1 MKNHGNDDAY
11 TRIGRYLCLIL
22 RHKPEVIGITLDRH
36 GWADVD
42 ALLDGVTRTKA
53 PLTREMLEEIVRT
66 DEKMRYSF
74 SEDGTEIR
82 ANQGH
87 SVYVEVEMEE
97 RTPPEFLWHGTVGK
111 NAASIEADGLRPG
124 SRLYVHLSEDYETA
138 VKVGGRRRGE
148 TLVYR
153 VKSGEMARDGFVFWC
168 AANGVWQSKYVPAA
182 YLERK

>member
-42 ALLDGVTRTKA
+42 KL
-53 PLTREMLEEIVRT
+53 
-66 DEKMRYSF
+66 
-74 SEDGTEIR
+74 
-82 ANQGH
+82 
-87 SVYVEVEMEE
+87 
-97 RTPPEFLWHGTVGK
+97 
-111 NAASIEADGLRPG
+111 
-124 SRLYVHLSEDYETA
+124 
-138 VKVGGRRRGE
+138 
-148 TLVYR
+148 
-153 VKSGEMARDGFVFWC
+153 RDGFVFLR

>member
-1 MKNHGNDDAY
+1 MKIHGNEKDP

-22 RHKPEVIGITLDRH
+22 RHKPETIGITLDRN

-42 ALLDGVTRTKA
+42 ALLDGVTRTKM
-53 PLTREMLEEIVRT
+53 PLNRAMLEEIVAT

-74 SEDGTEIR
+74 NGDGTKIR

-87 SVYVEVEMEE
+87 SVYVEVEMDEIA
-97 RTPPEFLWHGTVGK
+97 PPEFLWHGTSAN
-111 NAASIEADGLRPG
+111 NAASIEAGGLNPG

-138 VKVGGRRRGE
+138 VRVGRRKRGE
-148 TLVYR
+148 TMVYR
-153 VKSGEMARDGFVFWC
+153 VKSGEMARNGFVFWRSS
-168 AANGVWQSKYVPAA
+168 NGVWQSKYVPAM